1 MLGACREGGNHFQA
15 GIMAS
20 EILRSFEEWLDSVT
34 DEELL
39 AALEE
44 VDEELAAVQRA
55 TSDRSVNNVRRCRKG
70 VACSAP
76 TEDRTPQRESRQPT
90 SCGRRSEYRPDTE
103 VARLLEG
110 RIA

>member
-1 MLGACREGGNHFQA
+1 MGIHFQA

-44 VDEELAAVQRA
+44 VDAELAAAQKAAKLERVCQNIQHTLFIIDYKMSQLSLGGDILKTA
-55 TSDRSVNNVRRCRKG
+55 AIYLFTNAKKV
-70 VACSAP
+70 
-76 TEDRTPQRESRQPT
+76 TI
-90 SCGRRSEYRPDTE
+90 
-103 VARLLEG
+103 RL
-110 RIA
+110 

>member
-1 MLGACREGGNHFQA
+1 MGIHFQA

-44 VDEELAAVQRA
+44 VDEELAAASHA
-55 TSDRSVNNVRRCRKG
+55 TPLQK
-70 VACSAP
+70 
-76 TEDRTPQRESRQPT
+76 T
-90 SCGRRSEYRPDTE
+90 GRRLI
-103 VARLLEG
+103 VG
-110 RIA
+110 RDGV

>member
-1 MLGACREGGNHFQA
+1 MGIHFQA

-44 VDEELAAVQRA
+44 VDEELAAALAVS
-55 TSDRSVNNVRRCRKG
+55 TS
-70 VACSAP
+70 SAVY
-76 TEDRTPQRESRQPT
+76 TIIDKELQ
-90 SCGRRSEYRPDTE
+90 
-103 VARLLEG
+103 
-110 RIA
+110 

>member
-1 MLGACREGGNHFQA
+1 MGIHFQA

-44 VDEELAAVQRA
+44 VDEELAAAQRA
-55 TSDRSVNNVRRCRKG
+55 ANVEYSCKEYTNLPSRSIHVTPPSG
-70 VACSAP
+70 YS
-76 TEDRTPQRESRQPT
+76 TEFSNSIIE
-90 SCGRRSEYRPDTE
+90 
-103 VARLLEG
+103 A
-110 RIA
+110 A

>member
-1 MLGACREGGNHFQA
+1 MGIHFQA

-44 VDEELAAVQRA
+44 VDEELAAAQRA
-55 TSDRSVNNVRRCRKG
+55 TTVEYSCKEYTNLPSKSIHVTPPFG
-70 VACSAP
+70 YS
-76 TEDRTPQRESRQPT
+76 TEFSN
-90 SCGRRSEYRPDTE
+90 SIIK
-103 VARLLEG
+103 A
-110 RIA
+110 A